1 MRFAEVAERQP
12 KADNNRRQFPTT
24 DTYSATVLW
33 LRSGADPLRRLV
45 LDCTD
50 DCCEK
55 STRDPATGHL
65 TDDATDIWCRSCIGK
80 QRKEHP
86 ENLSAN
92 TAANCACYRI
102 SKCAEINILGGS
114 CNDISA
120 NGAADELYDQI
131 NENSRHSVVS
141 PEPIAGFNLRTPK
154 LIAHKYTRIS

>member
-65 TDDATDIWCRSCIGK
+65 TEAATNIWRLSCI
-80 QRKEHP
+80 
-86 ENLSAN
+86 
-92 TAANCACYRI
+92 
-102 SKCAEINILGGS
+102 
-114 CNDISA
+114 DISA

-131 NENSRHSVVS
+131 NENSRHSVVP

-154 LIAHKYTRIS
+154 LIAHKYTRI

>member
-65 TDDATDIWCRSCIGK
+65 TDDATNIWRRSCIGK

-92 TAANCACYRI
+92 TA
-102 SKCAEINILGGS
+102 
-114 CNDISA
+114 A